1 MVISLQL
8 LTSLQFLSLF
18 RLLKNIKDCVLDKY
32 EWFWPRYIPLI
43 NLDLTYGVIV
53 LSITERTGFSTT
65 IRIITMILI
74 FSDATYNPLERT
86 LSRLHWAVHN
96 FFKRNL
102 AGASSFSNFW
112 KQGHTTTPG
121 AAFPTFCENCEDSL
135 TFPVNQYREN
145 PGDGACSL
153 SSCSEKTRAS
163 NHLQMS

>member
-1 MVISLQL
+1 MR
-8 LTSLQFLSLF
+8 LTTLWRELYQDCIEQF
-18 RLLKNIKDCVLDKY
+18 
-32 EWFWPRYIPLI
+32 
-43 NLDLTYGVIV
+43 
-53 LSITERTGFSTT
+53 TT
-65 IRIITMILI
+65 
-74 FSDATYNPLERT
+74 
-86 LSRLHWAVHN
+86 

-135 TFPVNQYREN
+135 MFPVNQYREN

>member
-1 MVISLQL
+1 
-8 LTSLQFLSLF
+8 
-18 RLLKNIKDCVLDKY
+18 
-32 EWFWPRYIPLI
+32 
-43 NLDLTYGVIV
+43 
-53 LSITERTGFSTT
+53 
-65 IRIITMILI
+65 MILI
-74 FSDATYNPLERT
+74 FSDVTNNPSERT

-121 AAFPTFCENCEDSL
+121 AAFPTFCEKCEDSL

-163 NHLQMS
+163 NH